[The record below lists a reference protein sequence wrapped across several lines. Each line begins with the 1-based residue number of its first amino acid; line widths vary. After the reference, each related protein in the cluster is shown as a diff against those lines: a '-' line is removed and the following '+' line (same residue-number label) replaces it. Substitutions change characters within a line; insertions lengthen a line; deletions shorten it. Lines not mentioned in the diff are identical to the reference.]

1 MKHIL
6 LKKFSPTKL
15 VVGYIWQTDHNNLPR
30 LVYIYKRNLD
40 QKTKVVCIFKILTSK
55 FYKKGF

>member
-6 LKKFSPTKL
+6 LKKFS
-15 VVGYIWQTDHNNLPR
+15 

-40 QKTKVVCIFKILTSK
+40 PKTKVVCIFKILTSK